1 MDERISSALIERWEQ
16 EAISQKV
23 SVYEIGNFMRCKERL
38 YLESFRKEEPQK
50 KVFLNDARN
59 RLSEYGNSLL
69 LQELSSMSADER
81 ACKVA
86 RVKFE
91 DLRVKLSKG
100 FATAEQKQNF
110 ICERDSWFQH
120 LKDRM
125 KELRI
130 SKETL
135 ESFGLD
141 WKSCKSFAY
150 QNLN

>member
-1 MDERISSALIERWEQ
+1 MDERISSSLIERWEQ

-38 YLESFRKEEPQK
+38 YLESFRKEEPSK

-69 LQELSSMSADER
+69 LDELHSLSPEER
-81 ACKVA
+81 TCKVA
-86 RVKFE
+86 RVRLE

-100 FATAEQKQNF
+100 FVSAEQKQNF

-150 QNLN
+150 QTI

>member
-38 YLESFRKEEPQK
+38 YLESFRKEEHQK

-69 LQELSSMSADER
+69 LDGLLSLSPEER
-81 ACKVA
+81 TCKVA
-86 RVKFE
+86 RVRLE
-91 DLRVKLSKG
+91 DLRAKLSKG
-100 FATAEQKQNF
+100 FVSAEQKQNF

-150 QNLN
+150 QTI

>member
-38 YLESFRKEEPQK
+38 YLESFRKEKPQK

-69 LQELSSMSADER
+69 LDGLSLISPEER
-81 ACKVA
+81 TCKVA
-86 RVKFE
+86 RVRLE

-150 QNLN
+150 QKI